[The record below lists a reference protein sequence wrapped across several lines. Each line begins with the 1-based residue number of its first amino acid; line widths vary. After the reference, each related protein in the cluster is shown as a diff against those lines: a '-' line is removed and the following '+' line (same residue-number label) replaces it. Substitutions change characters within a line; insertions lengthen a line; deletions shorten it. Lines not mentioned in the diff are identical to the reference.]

1 MPAPAHPWGLERQRE
16 VVVGLDRLVR
26 ARRAAADDRK
36 SARVACSVGEVAEN
50 AAWRMRES
58 LRKVDSRLS
67 ELSSSVRVG
76 RVFRDVP

>member
-1 MPAPAHPWGLERQRE
+1 MPVPAHPWDLERQRE

-50 AAWRMRES
+50 VEWRVRES
-58 LRKVDSRLS
+58 LWKVDSRLS
-67 ELSSSVRVG
+67 ESSLSVRVG
-76 RVFRDVP
+76 LVFRDVP